1 MTGQH
6 FVKENKYVTHGSQSI
21 IPAET
26 RSRGEVIQEG
36 SVETFLSNG
45 VDPDIQEV
53 HKAFEDVFLEEST
66 ANLIEDNRDRT
77 K

>member
-21 IPAET
+21 IPAEA
-26 RSRGEVIQEG
+26 RSRDEVIQEG

-45 VDPDIQEV
+45 VDPHDIHRRSTRLLRV
-53 HKAFEDVFLEEST
+53 FSWKKAPPT
-66 ANLIEDNRDRT
+66 
-77 K
+77 